1 MLKVVKTGLNPEDEY
16 EILDATLTDLLERA
30 GVDVDEEEI
39 IGLLLAYNRQL
50 RIALGLPV
58 EVAS

>member
-1 MLKVVKTGLNPEDEY
+1 MLQVVETGLEPDDEY
-16 EILDATLTDLLERA
+16 EILDAALTELLERA

-58 EVAS
+58 EVPS